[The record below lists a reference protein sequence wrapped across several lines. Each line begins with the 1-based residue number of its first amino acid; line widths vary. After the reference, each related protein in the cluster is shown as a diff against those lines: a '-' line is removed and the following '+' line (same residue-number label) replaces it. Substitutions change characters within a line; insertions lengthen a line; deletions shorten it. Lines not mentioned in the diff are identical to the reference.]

1 MSPINEIKRLSDKRV
16 EVKLNNKKIAINKN
30 ARTLIFELSNDLVLK
45 AKNNFPVNK
54 LEINMRATNLGVLKG
69 SIEFVLM
76 NSVTNE
82 TPKAS
87 KLAVLEESR
96 YWLLIWFVFIH

>member
-1 MSPINEIKRLSDKRV
+1 VSPINETKRLSEKRA

-30 ARTLIFELSNDLVLK
+30 ARTLTFELSNDLVLK
-45 AKNNFPVNK
+45 EKNNFPVNK
-54 LEINMRATNLGVLKG
+54 LEINIRETNLGVLKG

-82 TPKAS
+82 TPRTS
-87 KLAVLEESR
+87 KLAVLEESL